1 MGTDAQRSGDSADPL
16 EAPRRAIL
24 RATVIVYDPVYFEAP
39 YIRTSMFWIDDPNL
53 VMPPYPC
60 EEATETVVERGT
72 AALPARPEPAPRTGS
87 KGHGCIRN
95 AVRGEAWR
103 RRNDVSRVIA
113 KMKGFPRPPQVPG
126 EQGARGQ

>member
-72 AALPARPEPAPRTGS
+72 PHYLPGRACSPDRIQRLRMHS
-87 KGHGCIRN
+87 N
-95 AVRGEAWR
+95 AVRGKAWR
-103 RRNDVSRVIA
+103 RRNDVSRA
-113 KMKGFPRPPQVPG
+113 LPR
-126 EQGARGQ
+126 